1 MNNLR
6 AAYAEFMAQPPVQ
19 MVAGLLIV
27 GTFIGLL
34 CGMLAVSPN

>member
-19 MVAGLLIV
+19 MVAGLLIA
-27 GTFIGLL
+27 GTFVGLL